1 MTGRETDPDQDFT
14 IELQR
19 VVFDNDDDPFGPE
32 TYLVSFRVERQGRG
46 FDINVWL
53 LAHSVPTVDLIR
65 AAMVLLHEV
74 VAKLTE
80 QTRAWKVGTA

>member
-19 VVFDNDDDPFGPE
+19 MEFEDDDPFGPE
-32 TYLVSFRVERQGRG
+32 TYVITFRVERDGRG
-46 FDINVWL
+46 FDVNVWL

-80 QTRAWKVGTA
+80 QTRAWKGGTA